1 MEGGRGAFGGPERA
15 SLRSGESVY
24 GVCVCGGGEGG
35 ALSGRADVGQL

>member
-1 MEGGRGAFGGPERA
+1 MEGGSRGAFGGPERA

-24 GVCVCGGGEGG
+24 GVWGGQGG